1 MQLDPIIRRLEW
13 PVAILSLLVIP
24 ALVMEERAASPEVRQ
39 LAVAINWT
47 VWVVFVIEFAIRW
60 AADRTLAFPRKA
72 WFDLLLILISPPFGV
87 PETLQGTRSL
97 RVLRLLRLVRALGVA
112 GMGLRLAQRHFGE
125 RKFHQIFVVA
135 LTTVVLGALGIY
147 TVETG
152 LNPSIGGFGD
162 ALWWAVVTAT
172 TVGYGDVSPV
182 TLEGRLIAVLLMV
195 TGIGVIGVF
204 TATVASFFF
213 EERQHDGPDTAE
225 LAAQLD
231 AIEQKLDR
239 LAAVQKSLHGRG
251 HGPGL

>member
-1 MQLDPIIRRLEW
+1 MQLDTIVRRLEW

-24 ALVMEERAASPEVRQ
+24 ALVMEERSTSPEVRQ
-39 LAVAINWT
+39 AAVAINWT
-47 VWVVFVIEFAIRW
+47 VWIVFVVEFGIRW
-60 AADRTLAFPRKA
+60 AADRTLAFPRRA
-72 WFDLLLILISPPFGV
+72 WFDLLLILVSPPFGV

-125 RKFHQIFVVA
+125 RKFHHIFVVA
-135 LTTVVLGALGIY
+135 VTTVLLGALGIY
-147 TVETG
+147 AVETG

-182 TLEGRLIAVLLMV
+182 TLEGRLIAILLMV

-213 EERQHDGPDTAE
+213 EEQHHEGPDNAE
-225 LAAQLD
+225 LAARLH

-239 LAAVQKSLHGRG
+239 LAALQEDVPGRSR
-251 HGPGL
+251 GPGM

>member
-1 MQLDPIIRRLEW
+1 MELDRIIRRVEL

-24 ALVMEERAASPEVRQ
+24 ALVMEERATSPQVRQ

-47 VWVVFVIEFAIRW
+47 IWVVFVIEFAIRW
-60 AADRTLAFPRKA
+60 VADRTLAFPRKA
-72 WFDLLLILISPPFGV
+72 WFDLLLILVSPPFGV
-87 PETLQGTRSL
+87 PEALQGTRSL

-112 GMGLRLAQRHFGE
+112 AMGLRLAQRHFGE
-125 RKFHQIFVVA
+125 RKFHHIFVVA
-135 LTTVVLGALGIY
+135 VTTVVLGALGIY
-147 TVETG
+147 AVETG

-182 TLEGRLIAVLLMV
+182 TLEGRLIAILLMV

-213 EERQHDGPDTAE
+213 EEQQHTGPDNAA
-225 LAAQLD
+225 LAARLD
-231 AIEQKLDR
+231 AIDRKLDR
-239 LAAVQKSLHGRG
+239 VMALHDVRS
-251 HGPGL
+251 HSDSGPPV